1 MLPLRLYRRDCA
13 AIEGVSPCSSCGARG
28 LSVCASLSGDGVRR
42 LAEAA
47 KVIEAAPGESLV
59 EQGEPARE
67 VLNVTQG
74 AARVVRQLEDGR
86 RQIVGF
92 LFAGDLFGTHAG
104 ETHDYAVEAL
114 EPVTACRF
122 SRARYLEVAREHPEL
137 EEALSV
143 RLGDELQALRGQLVT
158 LGRRTAAGRVAAF
171 LLTLD
176 ERLGPRGDGRLDLP
190 MSRSDM
196 ADYLGL
202 TIETVSRAMTEL
214 KGSGAIKLE
223 GPRRLRLADRAALGD
238 LAGGG

>member
-13 AIEGVSPCSSCGARG
+13 AVEGLSPCNRCGARS
-28 LSVCASLSGDGVRR
+28 LSVCASLSGEGVRR

-47 KVIEAAPGESLV
+47 KIVSAQAGETLID
-59 EQGEPARE
+59 QGEPARE
-67 VLNVTQG
+67 ILNLTEG

-92 LFAGDLFGTHAG
+92 LFAGDLFGANST
-104 ETHDYAVEAL
+104 EVQDYAVEAL
-114 EPVTACRF
+114 APVTACRF
-122 SRARYLEVAREHPEL
+122 SRTRYREIAREYPEL
-137 EEALSV
+137 EAALAV
-143 RLGDELQALRGQLVT
+143 RLGDELEAVRAQLVN
-158 LGRRTAAGRVAAF
+158 LGRRTAPERVAAF
-171 LLTLD
+171 LLAL
-176 ERLGPRGDGRLDLP
+176 EARLGARSDGRLDLP

-214 KGSGAIKLE
+214 KASGAVELE
-223 GPRRLRLADRAALGD
+223 GPRRLRLVDRPGLGL